1 MLTLRAQSLDRLKG
15 DADPQVVVLGG
26 GIHGAAVLRDLA
38 LNGVGAV
45 LLDTSDFCAGAT
57 GASTRMAHGGLR
69 YLENR
74 EFALVAEAARERN
87 LLLRHAPHAV
97 VPVKMMLPMR
107 HMVRGFFGA
116 AGNFLGLGKTRV
128 APSALTMKAA
138 LSLYEWLDRK
148 NQTLPRHRVQLN
160 ARGLLADKA
169 RRFRHCAHYWDGR
182 FSHPEGLVFE
192 LIQEALEN
200 HPSCAALNHVGWVAT
215 PDGITLD
222 DIPSLTLAPKII
234 INATGPHVDD
244 VNALLFG
251 KTDYVSVVR
260 GAHLVIDHPDLR
272 ARLRDDV
279 WYFDD
284 GAGRMIIC
292 YGLGDMVLVGTTEI
306 PCKTSELGQV
316 RDEEKDYLLTAIASL
331 FDDLELDSSH
341 IVATTT
347 GGRALKSTSGKDA
360 YHAARSHE
368 LLFDQADCGAQVLS
382 MVGGKWTTFRA
393 FAELA
398 TDQVLGLLGEPR
410 TVDTRSRGYLGTP
423 TDESGPR
430 NPRTQTLAQ
439 RYGALGER
447 VAEWCLAGDDTP
459 LETLPDYTKREVLW
473 LIHARGARTVDDL
486 VHRRM
491 TIGLEAPPTQAARA
505 ELSDILREA
514 ADVVDRG
521 HLVKEE
527 KIELV
532 K

>member
-1 MLTLRAQSLDRLKG
+1 MPTLRAESLDRLKG

-26 GIHGAAVLRDLA
+26 GVHGAAVLRDLA

-45 LLDTSDFCAGAT
+45 LLDTADFCAGAT

-107 HMVRGFFGA
+107 HMVRGFLGA
-116 AGNFLGLGKTRV
+116 TSNFLGLGKTRV

-148 NQTLPRHRVQLN
+148 NQTLPPHKVQLN
-160 ARGLLADKA
+160 ARGLLANKA
-169 RRFRHCAHYWDGR
+169 GRFRHCAHYWDGR
-182 FSHPEGLVFE
+182 FTHPEGLVFE
-192 LIQEALEN
+192 LIQEALES
-200 HPSCAALNHVGWVAT
+200 HPSCVALNHMRWESKPEGIAIEAI
-215 PDGITLD
+215 PDLM
-222 DIPSLTLAPKII
+222 LRPKII

-244 VNALLFG
+244 VNALLFA

-260 GAHLVIDHPDLR
+260 GAHLVIDHAELR

-292 YGLGDMVLVGTTEI
+292 YGLGDMVLAGTTEI
-306 PCKTSELGQV
+306 LCKTSDLGEV
-316 RDEEKDYLLTAIASL
+316 KGEEKDYLLTAMASL

-360 YHAARSHE
+360 YHAARSHD

-398 TDQVLGLLGEPR
+398 TDQTLALLGKQR
-410 TVDTRSRGYLGTP
+410 IVDTRSRGYLGTP
-423 TDESGPR
+423 TDEYEPHAPR
-430 NPRTQTLAQ
+430 DQTLAQ
-439 RYGALGER
+439 RYGALGKR
-447 VAEWCLAGDDTP
+447 VADWCRAGDDAP
-459 LETLPDYTKREVLW
+459 LKTLPDYTRREVLW

-491 TIGLEAPPTQAARA
+491 TIGLEAPPGQAARA
-505 ELSDILREA
+505 ELDGILQA
-514 ADVVDRG
+514 TNDTVDQDY
-521 HLVKEE
+521 LVKEE
-527 KIELV
+527 GIELA